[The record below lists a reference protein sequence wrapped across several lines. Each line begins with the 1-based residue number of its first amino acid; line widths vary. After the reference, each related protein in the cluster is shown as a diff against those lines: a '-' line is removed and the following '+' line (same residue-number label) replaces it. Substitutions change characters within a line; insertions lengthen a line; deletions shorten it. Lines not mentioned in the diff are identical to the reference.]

1 MNNRSFA
8 NRLTWRIIGIVS
20 GIFIISFIVV
30 GVAMQYIST
39 NEETTAAPWRQIL
52 DLILMLIVGI
62 VHTGIAYVAYFA
74 SMDGLKIQS
83 IALLSYIDPVS
94 ALFFSAIFLK
104 EPLSALGIIGAV
116 MIIGSAI
123 VSETGSSGS

>member
-52 DLILMLIVGI
+52 DLILIFLMG
-62 VHTGIAYVAYFA
+62 
-74 SMDGLKIQS
+74 S
-83 IALLSYIDPVS
+83 IALQNLILQLVLLKTYLVQAFMYIK
-94 ALFFSAIFLK
+94 LIFQK
-104 EPLSALGIIGAV
+104 
-116 MIIGSAI
+116 
-123 VSETGSSGS
+123 